1 VQQQL
6 AADAGIPTTD
16 LSVEVRT
23 LPNGDRELVVTPRGA
38 DAALASS
45 KLADMPASKW
55 ANLGLGAPQSS
66 PVESPPPPPKS
77 SDNTAIIVGVV
88 VAVVVVL
95 GAVAAFAV
103 YRRSRG
109 ARSGGARLSHTDDEA
124 VGMQLQESSEIV
136 SQAERSTNLRQSEST
151 DSPTDGTHVY
161 RLSRPNADFV
171 IGPVDEIADL

>member
-1 VQQQL
+1 VPLTFTSRIQANQNVTSAWLQLVQQQL

-95 GAVAAFAV
+95 GAVAAFAL

-109 ARSGGARLSHTDDEA
+109 ARRSGGIAPPTAMEDQHVAL
-124 VGMQLQESSEIV
+124 QLQEGESAQRV
-136 SQAERSTNLRQSEST
+136 ERSTSFRQ
-151 DSPTDGTHVY
+151 
-161 RLSRPNADFV
+161 L
-171 IGPVDEIADL
+171 